1 MTWIKICG
9 TTNREDAL
17 AAVDAGCDAIG
28 FVFGASPRQV
38 SASVAEVVA
47 SALPA
52 DIVKVGVFS
61 DHSARYIEE
70 TARQV
75 GLDVIQLHGSE
86 TAEFARSL
94 FQDARDNRP
103 LIFKAVWLGS
113 GDGQSLRDFTSDEFV
128 DGILLDSAVLRT
140 GLVGQGTE
148 LVRGGTGVT
157 FDWNR
162 AREFVADLGAR
173 TRLVIAGG
181 LTPANVA
188 EAIRTLQPWGVDVCS
203 GVEHTPGVK
212 NHEKLRAFVAAVRT
226 MSGST
231 AA

>member
-9 TTNREDAL
+9 MTKREDAL

-38 SASVAEVVA
+38 SAITAEA
-47 SALPA
+47 IATALPA
-52 DIVKVGVFS
+52 DIVRVGVFS
-61 DHSARYIEE
+61 DHSAEQVEE

-86 TAEFARSL
+86 TTEFARSL
-94 FQDARDNRP
+94 FQHSPDNRP
-103 LIFKAVWLGS
+103 LIFKAVWMVGD
-113 GDGQSLRDFTSDEFV
+113 DGQKLRDFASEEAV
-128 DGILLDSAVLRT
+128 DGILLDSAVLRA
-140 GLVGQGTE
+140 GIREGAE

-157 FDWNR
+157 LDWNR
-162 AREFVADLGAR
+162 ARDFVSELGAR
-173 TRLVIAGG
+173 TRLIIAGG

-188 EAIRTLQPWGVDVCS
+188 DAIRILQPWGVDVCS
-203 GVEHTPGVK
+203 GVERSPGVK
-212 NHEKLRAFVAAVRT
+212 DQDKLRAFVAAVRT